1 MPKLPDPHGGR
12 SIPEWIGKTPDSKV
26 PDEVKARVFLR
37 HHGICH
43 ISKRPIRV
51 GEAWQLEH
59 VKPLS
64 MGGENRESNLAPALV
79 EPHKEKSGEEADARE
94 KADRIKRKHLGLW
107 PKAKQTIKSRGFP
120 KRGQLWHTPADRR
133 DNTGD

>member
-1 MPKLPDPHGGR
+1 VKLPDPHGGR
-12 SIPEWIGKTPDSKV
+12 SIEEWIGKTPDSKV

-43 ISKRPIRV
+43 VSGIKIGP
-51 GEAWQLEH
+51 GAPWEAEH

-64 MGGENRESNLAPALV
+64 MGGENRESNLAPALID
-79 EPHKEKSGEEADARE
+79 PHKEKSAAEADVRS

-107 PKAKQTIKSRGFP
+107 PKAAQPIKSRGFP
-120 KRGQLWHTPADRR
+120 KRGESWHKPSDRR
-133 DNTGD
+133 NDMGD